1 MSAYENDKLQRKC
14 FKLPTDEI
22 DEIHRR
28 RRNEALAK
36 RAAQIKKKIDDEN
49 RFHAAMQHA
58 IQECERNTDNNRPSY
73 LHWIISQMFIRF
85 DYETGLAA
93 INSANA
99 YNVWSY
105 ANSQNKHNVNNKPDL
120 HPGQL

>member
-1 MSAYENDKLQRKC
+1 MNAYESNSLKRDR
-14 FKLPTDEI
+14 FISPTDEI
-22 DEIHRR
+22 DEINKRR
-28 RRNEALAK
+28 WKKALAK

-49 RFHAAMQHA
+49 RFHAAIQDA
-58 IQECERNTDNNRPSY
+58 IHECENTTDTNRLSY

-93 INSANA
+93 INSVNA

-105 ANSQNKHNVNNKPDL
+105 ANTHIKHNVYNSSENHSD
-120 HPGQL
+120 